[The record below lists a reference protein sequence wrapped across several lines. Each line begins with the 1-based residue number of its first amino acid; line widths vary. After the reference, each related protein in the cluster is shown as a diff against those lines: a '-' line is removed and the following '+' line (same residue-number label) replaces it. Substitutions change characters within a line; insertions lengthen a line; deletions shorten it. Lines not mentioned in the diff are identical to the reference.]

1 MKPSWP
7 SAPTSLNG
15 WPSSAGPSSTNSN
28 FNDARAAGASGKS
41 SYYATAFSDVIEHS
55 GAPRGSTY
63 YHFPGGK
70 RDLAREAIA
79 AAGDEREEM
88 VAKAAE
94 RANHPASL
102 VRALGEVEAQRL
114 DHSAYQRGCAIATMV
129 LELAPDDEELST
141 DFDNAFARWRAALVA
156 RFEPWGIAPE
166 RAVVLADLVMSVI
179 EGSLL
184 LSRAAQS
191 TEPLR
196 TSVDAL
202 AQVIENE
209 TTGAPA
215 GPSPGRPPRRR
226 PHTNGKTPPLC

>member
-1 MKPSWP
+1 MREAFLAKRPDVP
-7 SAPTSLNG
+7 QRLAEL
-15 WPSSAGPSSTNSN
+15 AGPSSTNSN

-55 GAPRGSTY
+55 GVPRGSTY

-94 RANHPASL
+94 RANYPASL

-156 RFEPWGIAPE
+156 RFEPWGY
-166 RAVVLADLVMSVI
+166 
-179 EGSLL
+179 
-184 LSRAAQS
+184 
-191 TEPLR
+191 
-196 TSVDAL
+196 
-202 AQVIENE
+202 
-209 TTGAPA
+209 
-215 GPSPGRPPRRR
+215 RPQARRGPRRSGHVGDRGLATAR
-226 PHTNGKTPPLC
+226 PRRLEH